1 MADFNRDRVFDTGA
15 DRSSDKGKH
24 HPDRAWSPL
33 VLAEFARYMYEHNTT
48 ATVPRRED
56 QWQLGFPMDSF
67 VESGTRHWEAFK
79 ALAKGYPAFDQ
90 KGNPVDVVEALCGV
104 IFNVQ
109 GYLHQLLFNRL
120 PEADQRKILDHVRS
134 RNPIRTDSRPSYDT
148 SAFADSESPESA
160 CDRLHR
166 ELQARLGSSGKASI

>member
-1 MADFNRDRVFDTGA
+1 MADFNRDRIFDTGA

-79 ALAKGYPAFDQ
+79 ALAKGYSAFDE
-90 KGNPVDVVEALCGV
+90 KGNPVDIVEALDGV
-104 IFNVQ
+104 LFNVQ
-109 GYLHQLLFNRL
+109 GYLHQLLFSRL
-120 PEADQRKILDHVRS
+120 PEEDQKRILEHVRS
-134 RNPIRTDSRPSYDT
+134 RNPVRTDSRSGYDT
-148 SAFADSESPESA
+148 SASADSEHEESA
-160 CDRLHR
+160 SDRLHR
-166 ELQARLGSSGKASI
+166 ELQTHFKSPGKVVS

>member
-48 ATVPRRED
+48 AATPRRED

-79 ALAKGYPAFDQ
+79 ALAKGFPVFDE
-90 KGNPVDVVEALCGV
+90 KGTPVDIVEALDGV

-120 PEADQRKILDHVRS
+120 PEADQER
-134 RNPIRTDSRPSYDT
+134 
-148 SAFADSESPESA
+148 
-160 CDRLHR
+160 
-166 ELQARLGSSGKASI
+166 